1 MRALSGSALPPLA
14 GAIVLSIA
22 LHAAAAEPAGKPAPT
37 RYYPAREL
45 DVRPGI
51 RTHVEPEYPEA
62 AARRSLS
69 GKVVIR
75 LYIDEKGAVE
85 RVKTLRAEPPGYFE
99 RSAESAF
106 RAARFT
112 PAMKNG
118 RPVKAQMT
126 IEVHFDSPPPPAP
139 AGERR

>member
-1 MRALSGSALPPLA
+1 MPRLA

-22 LHAAAAEPAGKPAPT
+22 LQAAAAEPAGKPASP
-37 RYYPAREL
+37 RYYPTREL

-51 RTHVEPEYPEA
+51 KTRIEPEYPDA

-75 LYIDEKGAVE
+75 LYIDEKGKVE
-85 RVKTLRAEPPGYFE
+85 RVETLRADPAGYFE
-99 RSAESAF
+99 RSAEGAF

-112 PAMKNG
+112 PAMKGG

-139 AGERR
+139 AAGRR